1 MNVKNYYMNIII
13 VHNIPLEFPG
23 ECIELGTV
31 ELFGVE
37 PPGMLPDEL

>member
-1 MNVKNYYMNIII
+1 ML

-37 PPGMLPDEL
+37 PPGMLPEEL